1 LIQMYKFITITAD
14 NASNNRMMMASLATR
29 LHCTDPVGDYDSDHS
44 TICCLAHVIHLLVMD
59 LLVNIKA
66 VAKWEA
72 SNSPIDVAINTDE
85 QAAEDLGV
93 NDPNGISDKSDRDV
107 WVELEC
113 HTEGVDNDETGLV
126 DMKKVIWKV
135 RFHVSFQQSIVN

>member
-1 LIQMYKFITITAD
+1 
-14 NASNNRMMMASLATR
+14 MASLATR
-29 LHCTDPVGDYDSDHS
+29 LHHTDPVGG
-44 TICCLAHVIHLLVMD
+44 
-59 LLVNIKA
+59 
-66 VAKWEA
+66 
-72 SNSPIDVAINTDE
+72 NSPIDVAINTDE
-85 QAAEDLGV
+85 QATEDLGV
-93 NDPNGISDKSDRDV
+93 DDPNGISDKSNRDV